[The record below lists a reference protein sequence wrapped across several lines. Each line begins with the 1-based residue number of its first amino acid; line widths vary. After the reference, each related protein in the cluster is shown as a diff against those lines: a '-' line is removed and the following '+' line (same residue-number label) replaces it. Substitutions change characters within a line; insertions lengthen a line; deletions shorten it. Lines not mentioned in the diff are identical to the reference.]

1 MGSQRKISFLKR
13 CINDVEEEREKKKK
27 AKLKVLENSSFLAKA
42 GWGGG
47 ILAFLEMGWGWEL

>member
-27 AKLKVLENSSFLAKA
+27 AKLKVLENTWVDLRPNFLISLQPALQ
-42 GWGGG
+42 G
-47 ILAFLEMGWGWEL
+47 FLVK

>member
-42 GWGGG
+42 GWGV
-47 ILAFLEMGWGWEL
+47 ILAFLEVGWGWEL

>member
-1 MGSQRKISFLKR
+1 MWRKKK
-13 CINDVEEEREKKKK
+13 KKKK

-47 ILAFLEMGWGWEL
+47 GF